1 MKKSRIGM
9 LVFLMVFAIAVS
21 PAYAANTVNVNSTM
35 NNTAIQDAIDA
46 AADGDFIN
54 FLAGTYDNIS
64 LSINKAALNLIG
76 NGAILNGNNSVIS
89 IIGAAT
95 AGTNVTGFVINGDGN
110 NYGITVR
117 NTSNVNVENN
127 SINNTKNAIYFEN
140 VNNSSIKSNTIT
152 NNTKK
157 GIDVENSA
165 GLTSFSNLNGLNN
178 ILIDKNTLLNT
189 KSAITINAVGFTI
202 SNNYINQFSS
212 HGIDGGRDYSFLV
225 ENNTLLN
232 GGDAINFFG
241 YIINSS
247 IVGNN
252 INNMSDMLGGHGDG
266 ISVINHEN
274 TTVLSTIINNNVN
287 NTYYGIWQGGFQGTI
302 SGNTIDNSLNAS
314 VNLTA
319 KSCGEG
325 CNNLNANVT
334 NNTINNAPI
343 GISIEQ
349 DVKDVN
355 ITNNNINNTTYGVSA
370 VNKSNIHVENNKIS
384 NTKNAVYFNQVNK
397 SSVKSNN
404 ITNSTGYGVNVDD
417 NGSLSSY
424 NNEFSNNTF
433 TNTKGTYHLHA
444 PTSSANQVSGNY
456 YAPVT
461 VSLSSQTG
469 ASPATIYYTTDGST
483 PTTKSNVYTGSLK
496 LTTSHTV
503 KYFSQDSLGN
513 SSSVATQKYNIYK
526 KVTSTKT
533 VKVAYKKGWYKSYYN
548 KYYKHWYKK
557 WYKSH
562 GKWKV
567 KWKYTWKHKLVYK
580 WKYGWLYHNV
590 QQKTTK
596 WALT

>member
-9 LVFLMVFAIAVS
+9 LALLMVFTIAVS
-21 PAYAANTVNVNSTM
+21 PAYAANVNVDSGM
-35 NNTAIQDAIDA
+35 NNSAIQAYIDGA
-46 AADGDFIN
+46 ANGDFIN
-54 FLAGTYDNIS
+54 FMAGTYNNIS

-76 NGAILNGNNSVIS
+76 NGAIFNCNNSVIS

-95 AGTNVTGFVINGDGN
+95 AGTNVTGFVINGNGT

-117 NTSNVNVENN
+117 NTSNVNVESN
-127 SINNTKNAIYFEN
+127 SINNTKNAIYFQD
-140 VNNSSIKSNTIT
+140 VNNSSIKSNNIT
-152 NNTKK
+152 KSTNK

-165 GLTSFSNLNGLNN
+165 GLTSFNSLTGLNN
-178 ILIDKNTLLNT
+178 ILIDNNTLLNT

-212 HGIDGGRDYSFLV
+212 HGIDGGRDYSFVV

-241 YIINSS
+241 YIINST
-247 IVGNN
+247 IADNTV
-252 INNMSDMLGGHGDG
+252 NNMSDVRGGHGDG

-274 TTVLSTIINNNVN
+274 TTVLSTITNNNVN

-302 SGNTIDNSLNAS
+302 SGNTINNSLNAS
-314 VNLTA
+314 INLTA

-334 NNTINNAPI
+334 NNTINNAQI

-355 ITNNNINNTTYGVSA
+355 ITSNDINNTTYGVSA
-370 VNKSNIHVENNKIS
+370 ENKSNIHVENNKIS

-444 PTSSANQVSGNY
+444 PTSSANHASGNY

-461 VSLSSQTG
+461 VSLSSKTG

-533 VKVAYKKGWYKSYYN
+533 VKVAYKKGWYKHY
-548 KYYKHWYKK
+548 YYKNYKK

-562 GKWKV
+562 GKWR
-567 KWKYTWKHKLVYK
+567 YYWKHKLVYK

>member
-1 MKKSRIGM
+1 MKKNRIGM
-9 LVFLMVFAIAVS
+9 LVLLMVFVIAVS
-21 PAYAANTVNVNSTM
+21 PAYAANTVNVDSSMDNS
-35 NNTAIQDAIDA
+35 AIQAYIDG

-54 FLAGTYDNIS
+54 FLAGTYNNIS

-76 NGAILNGNNSVIS
+76 NGAIFNCNNSVIS

-95 AGTNVTGFVINGDGN
+95 AGTNVTGFVINGNGT

-117 NTSNVNVENN
+117 NTSNVNVESN
-127 SINNTKNAIYFEN
+127 SINNTKNAIYFQD
-140 VNNSSIKSNTIT
+140 VNNSSIKSNNIT
-152 NNTKK
+152 NNTYE
-157 GIDVENSA
+157 GIDVDDSST
-165 GLTSFSNLNGLNN
+165 LTSFSNLIGLNN
-178 ILIDKNTLLNT
+178 VLIDNNTLLNT
-189 KSAITINAVGFTI
+189 KYGISINGAGFTV
-202 SNNYINQFSS
+202 SNNYVNLGKPSG
-212 HGIDGGRDYSFLV
+212 HCIDGSNVYSFLV
-225 ENNTLLN
+225 KNNTLVN

-241 YIINSS
+241 HIINST
-247 IVGNN
+247 IVDNN
-252 INNMSDMLGGHGDG
+252 INNMSGHWGDG
-266 ISVINHEN
+266 ISVINHEP
-274 TTVLSTIINNNVN
+274 TTTLSIIAN
-287 NTYYGIWQGGFQGTI
+287 NTVANTISGIWQGGFQGTI
-302 SGNTIDNSLNAS
+302 SGNTIINSSTVAM
-314 VNLTA
+314 NLTS

-334 NNTINNAPI
+334 NNTIINAPI

-349 DVKDVN
+349 EVKDVN
-355 ITNNNINNTTYGVSA
+355 ITSNDINNTTYGVSA
-370 VNKSNIHVENNKIS
+370 ENKSNIHVENNKIS

-444 PTSSANQVSGNY
+444 PTSSANHASGNY

-461 VSLSSQTG
+461 VSLSSKTG

-533 VKVAYKKGWYKSYYN
+533 VKVAYKRGWYKHY
-548 KYYKHWYKK
+548 YYKNYKK

-562 GKWKV
+562 GKWR
-567 KWKYTWKHKLVYK
+567 YYWKHKLVYK